1 MSELKIIKEQ
11 DILGKSF
18 KMYGTIENPLF
29 LAKDVAEWIEHTNV
43 SKMLNTIDDE
53 EKVKKIC
60 EVTNSYT
67 TSKARNTQEMLFLT
81 EDGLY
86 EVLMQSRK
94 PIAKQFKHEVKAI
107 LKQMRLTGGA
117 VATNRESEFIDNYFP
132 SFTDSTKLA
141 MVQDL
146 RKQNQEYKEKIAK
159 LTPQAQAY
167 QDLMTAQGYIKFLD
181 LAQSIEIG
189 RTKLLDFLRAKKV
202 ITYQSNFNVPYGR
215 FAKNGY
221 FKVLHNKDDKGHYSM
236 LTMIS
241 PKGMNYIYKLI
252 KKNKL
257 ENEFN
262 TDKLLSVTASTK
274 AVA

>member
-11 DILGKSF
+11 DILGKDF
-18 KMYGTIENPLF
+18 KMFGTVENPLF
-29 LAKDVAEWIEHTNV
+29 LAKDVADWIEHSN
-43 SKMLNTIDDE
+43 SRMMLAKIDDD
-53 EKVKKIC
+53 EKV
-60 EVTNSYT
+60 VSNVYT
-67 TSKARNTQEMLFLT
+67 LGGNQEQWLLT

-86 EVLMQSRK
+86 EIFMQSRK

-117 VATNRESEFIDNYFP
+117 IATNREDEFIDNYFP

-146 RKQNQEYKEKIAK
+146 RKQNEEYKNQIAK
-159 LTPQAQAY
+159 LTPKAQAY
-167 QDLMTAQGYIKFLD
+167 QDLMTAKGYIKFID

-189 RTKLLDFLRAKKV
+189 RSTLLEFLRSKKV

-221 FKVLHNKDDKGHYSM
+221 FKVLHNKDEKGHYSM

-241 PKGMNYIYKLI
+241 PSGMNYIYKLI
-252 KKNKL
+252 KKNNL
-257 ENEFN
+257 ESEFN
-262 TDKLLSVTASTK
+262 TEKLLSATVSTN